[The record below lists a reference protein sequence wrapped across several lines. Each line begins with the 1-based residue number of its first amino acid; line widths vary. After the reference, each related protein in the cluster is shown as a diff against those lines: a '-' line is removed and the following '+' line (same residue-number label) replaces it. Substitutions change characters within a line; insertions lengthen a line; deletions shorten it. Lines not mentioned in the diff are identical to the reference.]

1 MKVAIDQL
9 QSAEWTELPPMQS
22 QREGGAAVAIHGSR
36 ILVVGGYHV
45 EKKFLKSCVVFDVN
59 KREWSDFPP
68 MKSARMGCAA
78 VYLEQHNAV
87 VVVGGFQRGRKYL
100 NTAEYLDLS
109 TLHWHRL
116 PPMQVSRAGCAAVTV
131 LGKRV
136 VVLGGW
142 MDGETAVGTV
152 EVLDFSAHQWHSLP
166 EMGTP
171 RAGCSAAAIG
181 HRVLV
186 LGGHTTSGRHR
197 GCRAT
202 VEVLDL
208 SNQKWSRMPSMREKR
223 DASASC
229 AIGNYVMILGGG
241 ETSTSPTNSVEILD
255 VENEVWRDMPRMN
268 FKRFGCAAAT
278 VGNKIVVLGG
288 RGVDGRHLESVECL
302 EIPEARAGSFVE
314 ENTDSVHPI
323 SDENGD
329 MTSVSETISSMVEQD
344 RNRINGT
351 FDNAICQ
358 AKEFYQRTVE
368 TLEQQLR
375 ILDKEREKIQES
387 LKRAQREK
395 DETTA
400 KTEKERKE
408 ALAELDNKRIQ
419 KSGNNHSTIISD
431 SLSKNEVAENDE
443 PPNELC
449 CCITGDLMDDPVTA
463 MDGHTYERTAIE
475 AWYARFEASQ
485 SPTSP
490 LTNEPLPSRRLIPS
504 HNIRS
509 QCKTWKEK
517 LGIDTTIVADP
528 LANLCSSGNGNNS
541 ENTNNM
547 NRPSTPPRSHPV
559 ANGNRSAA
567 NDVGRSVRSLP
578 DRRAGQNATNPRR
591 RATSVRSKDRENS
604 SQSRDGTPTNRRNR
618 QPNSS
623 SNPVSSNN
631 RRNGSTTSNSSRGNS
646 RPRSGSESVRSSG
659 RRLSAT

>member
-1 MKVAIDQL
+1 
-9 QSAEWTELPPMQS
+9 
-22 QREGGAAVAIHGSR
+22 
-36 ILVVGGYHV
+36 
-45 EKKFLKSCVVFDVN
+45 
-59 KREWSDFPP
+59 

-100 NTAEYLDLS
+100 NSAEYLDLS

-171 RAGCSAAAIG
+171 RAGCSAAAVG

-241 ETSTSPTNSVEILD
+241 ETSTSPSNSVEILD
-255 VENEVWRDMPRMN
+255 IENEVWTDIPRMN

-288 RGVDGRHLESVECL
+288 RGVDGKHLESVECL
-302 EIPEARAGSFVE
+302 EIPEARSGGFVKK
-314 ENTDSVHPI
+314 NVDGANPI
-323 SDENGD
+323 SDDNGET
-329 MTSVSETISSMVEQD
+329 MSVSETISSSMVDQD
-344 RNRINGT
+344 KNRINGT
-351 FDNAICQ
+351 FDNAINQ
-358 AKEFYQRTVE
+358 AKDLYHRTVE

-375 ILDKEREKIQES
+375 ILDKEREKIQEN
-387 LKRAQREK
+387 LKKAQREK
-395 DETTA
+395 DETIA
-400 KTEKERKE
+400 RTEKERKE
-408 ALAELDNKRIQ
+408 AQAELDNKRIRNPGTNL
-419 KSGNNHSTIISD
+419 SSSNNIQSNSPA
-431 SLSKNEVAENDE
+431 KNEANNSE

-463 MDGHTYERTAIE
+463 MDGHTYERSAIE
-475 AWYARFEASQ
+475 AWYARFDDNK

-517 LGIDTTIVADP
+517 LGIEATVADP
-528 LANLCSSGNGNNS
+528 LDYLFKNGDGNKNG
-541 ENTNNM
+541 NTNNKS
-547 NRPSTPPRSHPV
+547 RTATPPRPQP
-559 ANGNRSAA
+559 AA
-567 NDVGRSVRSLP
+567 NRNAPSDCARSVRSMP
-578 DRRAGQNATNPRR
+578 DRGRRHCGTSRR
-591 RATSVRSKDRENS
+591 RRGASVRRDRDNNS
-604 SQSRDGTPTNRRNR
+604 VSHDGASTDNRRNR
-618 QPNSS
+618 NSS
-623 SNPVSSNN
+623 GGSVSSNN
-631 RRNGSTTSNSSRGNS
+631 RRGSAENARGNS
-646 RPRSGSESVRSSG
+646 RPRAGSESRTSG
-659 RRLSAT
+659 RRLSAA